1 MDMEGALRA
10 RLLAAA
16 PVTALVGQK
25 IYWEERPQA
34 AALPAITLNLVVDR
48 RPQHMGGFQS
58 VRDGDLQVDVWATK
72 FSDKKAIKEAVIAA
86 LAPAYPGN
94 GIRFQ
99 AATSVDAFAQN
110 ERTET
115 QYIYHEIVRMTLHYS
130 PV

>member
-25 IYWEERPQA
+25 IYWEDRPQLST
-34 AALPAITLNLVVDR
+34 LPSITLNLGIDR

-58 VRDGDLQVDVWATK
+58 VRDADIQIDVWASK
-72 FSDKKAIKEAVIAA
+72 FADKKAIKEAVITA
-86 LAPAYPGN
+86 LKQPATAN

-99 AATSVDAFAQN
+99 GATNVDAFPQN

-115 QYIYHEIVRMTLHYS
+115 QYVFHEIVRMKLHYS
-130 PV
+130 PA